1 MRMELVIPDGA
12 QVHITVGHPPLLA
25 PPPAQVPQR
34 LTEAVAL
41 PRRRTLLK
49 GAAVAALLLG
59 AFLVGRHSGIPPA
72 PIDPATAAM
81 TGPNLGPVPV
91 EHAFPD
97 RPLSQTAAAGPAPG
111 QPAAQV
117 PPALAEALRKPP
129 TVIPP
134 PGQAAPPVG
143 APDPFGLNE

>member
-25 PPPAQVPQR
+25 PTAPQLPQT
-34 LTEAVAL
+34 LTEAVPL
-41 PRRRTLLK
+41 PRRRPLLK
-49 GAAVAALLLG
+49 GTAVAALLLG
-59 AFLVGRHSGIPPA
+59 AFLVGRHSGIPPT

-81 TGPNLGPVPV
+81 TGSNLGPVPV
-91 EHAFPD
+91 EHASPD
-97 RPLSQTAAAGPAPG
+97 HPLPQTAAAGPSQG

-117 PPALAEALRKPP
+117 PPALAEALRKPAI
-129 TVIPP
+129 VIPP

>member
-1 MRMELVIPDGA
+1 MELVIPDGA

-25 PPPAQVPQR
+25 PPPPQLPQT
-34 LTEAVAL
+34 LTEAVPL
-41 PRRRTLLK
+41 PRRRPLLK
-49 GAAVAALLLG
+49 GTAVAALLLG
-59 AFLVGRHSGIPPA
+59 AFLVGRHSGIPPT

-81 TGPNLGPVPV
+81 TGANPGLLPV

-97 RPLSQTAAAGPAPG
+97 HPLSQTAAARPAPG